1 MYKKTINY
9 KDIDGNDVT
18 KTCYFNLTYPEA
30 IKILGKYTN
39 RSLDTEIMSE
49 EVKKLVAKKDALS
62 MIEIIEDFILSSY
75 GERTL
80 TDDGS
85 MFIKS
90 KEIRTKFENSFEYAE
105 LFEELFTDK
114 NALATFINSVIP
126 IKKNVS
132 TQETTASVVS

>member
-132 TQETTASVVS
+132 TQESTVSVIY

>member
-126 IKKNVS
+126 IKKNVN
-132 TQETTASVVS
+132 TQEATASVVS

>member
-126 IKKNVS
+126 IKKNVN

>member
-1 MYKKTINY
+1 MYKKIINY

-114 NALATFINSVIP
+114 NALATFIDSVIP
-126 IKKNVS
+126 IKNNVN